1 MTTIPEDDLYVD
13 EYEYYEELF
22 DPSAGGGRRARRG
35 RGRKAKVQHTP
46 KKSQQQ
52 LVAELADAEGYEGGF
67 TTTYRPSR
75 HEEGWLLE
83 SLRSFYDR
91 ELITDVLAHVK
102 GGKEANVYCCEAD
115 PAIGV
120 DLLAA
125 KVYRPLQFR
134 AIRNDSLYR
143 HGRDVLTSTGRAVK
157 KTDHR
162 IMRAIG
168 KKTRFGTEVMQ
179 TSWLMHEY
187 KTMEQLCGAGGAVP
201 RPIAVSDN
209 AILMDYCGEA
219 GWGAPT
225 LNEVELDPNEAAPL
239 LQDVLYNVELM
250 LQHNLIH
257 GDLSA
262 YNILYWAGEITI
274 IDFPQATNSL
284 TNCDAYAIL
293 ERDIARVCEYF
304 ARQGVQREPAAI
316 IDDLWHRYVMP
327 ADIDNPKHELYRE

>member
-1 MTTIPEDDLYVD
+1 MFIPENDFYTD

-22 DPSAGGGRRARRG
+22 DPLAGDSRRSRAHRG
-35 RGRKAKVQHTP
+35 RGRKAKPQHTP
-46 KKSQQQ
+46 KKSQRQI
-52 LVAELADAEGYEGGF
+52 VAELADAEGYEGGF
-67 TTTYRPSR
+67 NTTYRPSR
-75 HEEGWLLE
+75 HEAEWLLE

-91 ELITDVLAHVK
+91 ELIADVLALVK

-125 KVYRPLQFR
+125 KVYRPQQFR
-134 AIRNDSLYR
+134 AIRNDTLYR
-143 HGRDVLTSTGRAVK
+143 QGRDVLTATGRAVK

-168 KKTRFGTEVMQ
+168 KKTRFGTQVMQ

-187 KTMEQLCGAGGAVP
+187 VTMERLYQANGAIP
-201 RPIAVSDN
+201 RPIAVSEN
-209 AILMDYCGEA
+209 AILMSYCGEA

-225 LNEVELDPNEAAPL
+225 LNEVDLDPNKAATL
-239 LQDVLYNVELM
+239 YQKVLDNVELM
-250 LQHNLIH
+250 LQHGLIH

-274 IDFPQATNSL
+274 IDFPQATDSL
-284 TNCDAYAIL
+284 TNYNAYAIL
-293 ERDIARVCEYF
+293 ERDVARVCEYF
-304 ARQGVQREPAAI
+304 ARQGVQSEPAAI
-316 IDDLWHRYVMP
+316 TDELWHRYVMP
-327 ADIDNPKHELYRE
+327 DDIDVPNHEL

>member
-1 MTTIPEDDLYVD
+1 MTTILENDFYTD

-22 DPSAGGGRRARRG
+22 DPLASGGRRARRA
-35 RGRKAKVQHTP
+35 RGRKAKPQHTP

-52 LVAELADAEGYEGGF
+52 IVAELADAEGYEGGF
-67 TTTYRPSR
+67 NTTYQPSR
-75 HEEGWLLE
+75 HEAEWLLE

-91 ELITDVLAHVK
+91 ELISDVLALVK
-102 GGKEANVYCCEAD
+102 GGKEANVYCCAAD

-125 KVYRPLQFR
+125 KVYRPQQFR
-134 AIRNDSLYR
+134 AIRNDALYR
-143 HGRDVLTSTGRAVK
+143 QGRDVLTATGRAVK

-168 KKTRFGTEVMQ
+168 KKTRFGTQVMQ

-187 KTMEQLCGAGGAVP
+187 KTMEQLYQAGGTVP
-201 RPIAVSDN
+201 RPIAVNEN

-225 LNEVELDPNEAAPL
+225 LNEVELDPNEAAAL
-239 LQDVLYNVELM
+239 YQEVLNNVELM

-262 YNILYWAGEITI
+262 YNILYWAGQITI

-284 TNCDAYAIL
+284 TNHDAYAIL

-304 ARQGVQREPAAI
+304 AQQGVQSEPVAI
-316 IDDLWHRYVMP
+316 TDDLWHRYVMP
-327 ADIDNPKHELYRE
+327 DDLDITDHELYKE

>member
-168 KKTRFGTEVMQ
+168 KKTRFGTQVMQ

>member
-1 MTTIPEDDLYVD
+1 MTSIPDDFYID
-13 EYEYYEELF
+13 EYERYEELF
-22 DPSAGGGRRARRG
+22 DPLASGGRRAHRARG
-35 RGRKAKVQHTP
+35 HKAKPQHTP

-52 LVAELADAEGYEGGF
+52 IVAELVDDAEGYEGGF
-67 TTTYRPSR
+67 DTTYQPSR
-75 HEEGWLLE
+75 HEAEWLLE

-91 ELITDVLAHVK
+91 ELITDVLALVK
-102 GGKEANVYCCEAD
+102 GGKEANVYCCAAD

-125 KVYRPLQFR
+125 KVYRPQQFR
-134 AIRNDSLYR
+134 AVRNDALYR
-143 HGRDVLTSTGRAVK
+143 QGRDVLTATGRAVK

-168 KKTRFGTEVMQ
+168 KKTRFGAQVMQ

-187 KTMEQLCGAGGAVP
+187 VTMEQLYQAGGTVP
-201 RPIAVSDN
+201 RPVAVSEN
-209 AILMDYCGEA
+209 AILMGYCGEA

-225 LNEVELDPNEAAPL
+225 LNQVDLDPDEAATL
-239 LQDVLYNVELM
+239 YREVLDNVELM
-250 LQHNLIH
+250 LQHNLVH

-284 TNCDAYAIL
+284 ANHDAYTIL
-293 ERDIARVCEYF
+293 GRDIARVCEYF
-304 ARQGVQREPAAI
+304 AQQGVQSEPAAVTEA
-316 IDDLWHRYVMP
+316 LWRRYVMP
-327 ADIDNPKHELYRE
+327 DDL

>member
-1 MTTIPEDDLYVD
+1 
-13 EYEYYEELF
+13 
-22 DPSAGGGRRARRG
+22 
-35 RGRKAKVQHTP
+35 
-46 KKSQQQ
+46 
-52 LVAELADAEGYEGGF
+52 LADAEGYEGGF

>member
-1 MTTIPEDDLYVD
+1 MTPTQENDFYID
-13 EYEYYEELF
+13 EYEYYEELL
-22 DPSAGGGRRARRG
+22 DPLAGNSRRARAR
-35 RGRKAKVQHTP
+35 RERERKAKPQHTP

-52 LVAELADAEGYEGGF
+52 IVAELAEAEGYEGGLN
-67 TTTYRPSR
+67 TPYHPSR
-75 HEEGWLLE
+75 HEAEWLLE

-91 ELITDVLAHVK
+91 ELITDVLALVK
-102 GGKEANVYCCEAD
+102 GGKEANVYCCAAD

-125 KVYRPLQFR
+125 KVYRPQQFR
-134 AIRNDSLYR
+134 AIRNDTLYR
-143 HGRDVLTSTGRAVK
+143 QGRDVLTATGRVVK

-168 KKTRFGTEVMQ
+168 KKTTFGTQVMQ

-187 KTMEQLCGAGGAVP
+187 TTMERLYEAGSIVP
-201 RPIAVSDN
+201 KPIAVSNN
-209 AILMDYCGEA
+209 AILMGYCGDA

-225 LNEVELDPNEAAPL
+225 LNEVDLDPNEATAL
-239 LQDVLYNVELM
+239 FQEVLHNIELM
-250 LQHNLIH
+250 LQHDLIH

-284 TNCDAYAIL
+284 TNRNAYTIL
-293 ERDIARVCEYF
+293 ERDVTRVCEYF
-304 ARQGVQREPAAI
+304 AQQGVQSEPAAVT
-316 IDDLWHRYVMP
+316 DELWRRYVMP
-327 ADIDNPKHELYRE
+327 DDESRSDQWE

>member
-1 MTTIPEDDLYVD
+1 MTTVLEDDFRTD

-22 DPSAGGGRRARRG
+22 DPLAGGSRRSRR
-35 RGRKAKVQHTP
+35 RKAKPQHTP

-52 LVAELADAEGYEGGF
+52 IVAELADPEGYEGGF
-67 TTTYRPSR
+67 DTTYRPSR
-75 HEEGWLLE
+75 HEAEWLLE

-91 ELITDVLAHVK
+91 ELITDVLAQVK

-115 PAIGV
+115 PVIGV

-125 KVYRPLQFR
+125 KVYRPQQFR
-134 AIRNDSLYR
+134 AIRNDTLYR
-143 HGRDVLTSTGRAVK
+143 QGREVLTATGRAVK

-168 KKTRFGTEVMQ
+168 KKTRFGTQVMQ

-187 KTMEQLCGAGGAVP
+187 KTMERMYQAGGTVP

-209 AILMDYCGEA
+209 AILMGYCGEA

-225 LNEVELDPNEAAPL
+225 LNQVDLDPNEAAIL
-239 LQDVLYNVELM
+239 YREVLNNVELM

-274 IDFPQATNSL
+274 IDFPQATDSL
-284 TNCDAYAIL
+284 TNHNAYTIL
-293 ERDIARVCEYF
+293 ERDIARVCDYF
-304 ARQGVQREPAAI
+304 GQHGVQSDPVAVTET
-316 IDDLWHRYVMP
+316 LWHRYVMP
-327 ADIDNPKHELYRE
+327 DGTDIPDHKL

>member
-1 MTTIPEDDLYVD
+1 MTTIPENEFYVD
-13 EYEYYEELF
+13 EYEYYDELF
-22 DPSAGGGRRARRG
+22 DPLADTGRRG
-35 RGRKAKVQHTP
+35 RRRKARPQHAP

-52 LVAELADAEGYEGGF
+52 IVAELADAEGYEGGF
-67 TTTYRPSR
+67 NTTYQPSR
-75 HEEGWLLE
+75 HEAGWLLE

-91 ELITDVLAHVK
+91 ELITDVLAQVK

-125 KVYRPLQFR
+125 KVYRPQQFR
-134 AIRNDSLYR
+134 AIRNDTLYR
-143 HGRDVLTSTGRAVK
+143 QGRDVLTSTGRAVK

-168 KKTRFGTEVMQ
+168 KKTRFGTQVMQ

-187 KTMEQLCGAGGAVP
+187 KTMELLYQANGAIP
-201 RPIAVSDN
+201 RPIAVSEN
-209 AILMDYCGEA
+209 AILMGYYGEA

-225 LNEVELDPNEAAPL
+225 LNEVDLDPNEAATL
-239 LQDVLYNVELM
+239 FQKVLHNVELM

-284 TNCDAYAIL
+284 ANQDAYTIL

-304 ARQGVQREPAAI
+304 AQQGVQREPVAI
-316 IDDLWHRYVMP
+316 TDDLWHRYVMP
-327 ADIDNPKHELYRE
+327 DDCGGEKPSAR

>member
-1 MTTIPEDDLYVD
+1 MTAISENDFYID

-22 DPSAGGGRRARRG
+22 DPLTSGGRRSRR
-35 RGRKAKVQHTP
+35 RKAKLQHKP
-46 KKSQQQ
+46 KKSQREI
-52 LVAELADAEGYEGGF
+52 VAELADDAEGYEGGLNA
-67 TTTYRPSR
+67 TYRPSR
-75 HEEGWLLE
+75 HEAEWLLE

-91 ELITDVLAHVK
+91 ELITDVLALVK
-102 GGKEANVYCCEAD
+102 GGKEANVYCCTAD

-125 KVYRPLQFR
+125 KVYRPQQFR
-134 AIRNDSLYR
+134 AIRNDALYR
-143 HGRDVLTSTGRAVK
+143 QGRDVLTATGRAVK

-168 KKTRFGTEVMQ
+168 KKTRFGTQVMQ

-187 KTMEQLCGAGGAVP
+187 KTMGRMHQAGGTVP

-209 AILMDYCGEA
+209 AILMGYCGEA

-225 LNEVELDPNEAAPL
+225 LNEVDLDPNEAATL
-239 LQDVLYNVELM
+239 YQEVLNNVELM

-274 IDFPQATNSL
+274 IDFPQATDSL
-284 TNCDAYAIL
+284 TNYNAYTIL

-304 ARQGVQREPAAI
+304 AQQGVQREPAALTK
-316 IDDLWHRYVMP
+316 DLWHRYVMP
-327 ADIDNPKHELYRE
+327 DDMDIPNHEL